1 MCRLWVSSM
10 RFRFTPCC
18 AQDFRAGQA
27 ALLARCNTLMGTLS
41 MDQRG
46 QTAARFLYHC
56 LHKTGPTSVSA
67 GSFFTSVL
75 QPPELPHQLVPAP

>member
-1 MCRLWVSSM
+1 MLRLHHTM
-10 RFRFTPCC
+10 RCV
-18 AQDFRAGQA
+18 QDFRAGQA

-75 QPPELPHQLVPAP
+75 QPPELPHQPVPAP